1 MSEAP
6 GSIPGGCRFSKNI
19 PKPFLMYMYMY
30 MNKYMYSTVHA
41 HTCTCTC
48 NNMYT
53 CTCTMYMYGTFM
65 YMHMYMY
72 NITHIQLYTVREEG
86 ILFSSHC
93 PVLWERGPYTT
104 LHNIGTISPQLQ
116 SNVVAVEIVPS
127 KHKRVLW
134 CQHSMNPPWGGG
146 GGRARSETSVYLL
159 CSLA

>member
-1 MSEAP
+1 
-6 GSIPGGCRFSKNI
+6 
-19 PKPFLMYMYMY
+19 
-30 MNKYMYSTVHA
+30 MYSTVPA
-41 HTCTCTC
+41 HTHMYRYTGACTCTC

-53 CTCTMYMYGTFM
+53 CTCRVY
-65 YMHMYMY
+65 MYMY
-72 NITHIQLYTVREEG
+72 NITPTYGCTLYVRREL

-93 PVLWERGPYTT
+93 PVLWERGPYAT

-134 CQHSMNPPWGGG
+134 CQHSMNPPWEGGG
-146 GGRARSETSVYLL
+146 GGRARSETTVYLL